1 MNISILQICLIS
13 LFYCFSNISWPFG
26 SMGQWATINRPLVG
40 GLVVGLILGNPVQG
54 TIIGVVGTLLG
65 YVLGIGLALLLQ
77 RYQFIK
83 LPPGVYTLDHLPIL
97 LNWVDIV
104 VVGVSAMTL
113 CFLATIYPARQASS
127 LEPAEALRFE

>member
-1 MNISILQICLIS
+1 M
-13 LFYCFSNISWPFG
+13 
-26 SMGQWATINRPLVG
+26 
-40 GLVVGLILGNPVQG
+40 
-54 TIIGVVGTLLG
+54 
-65 YVLGIGLALLLQ
+65 Q

-97 LNWVDIV
+97 LEWGDIAII
-104 VVGVSAMTL
+104 GLSAMLL

>member
-1 MNISILQICLIS
+1 MLVMEKTHDIAILM
-13 LFYCFSNISWPFG
+13 
-26 SMGQWATINRPLVG
+26 SMGATKGMIRRIFML
-40 GLVVGLILGNPVQG
+40 QG

-65 YVLGIGLALLLQ
+65 YVRGIGLARLLQ

>member
-54 TIIGVVGTLLG
+54 TIIGATINVIYLG
-65 YVLGIGLALLLQ
+65 L
-77 RYQFIK
+77 
-83 LPPGVYTLDHLPIL
+83 
-97 LNWVDIV
+97 
-104 VVGVSAMTL
+104 VSAAAL
-113 CFLATIYPARQASS
+113 CLLTPAWPVSWVLHS
-127 LEPAEALRFE
+127 L

>member
-54 TIIGVVGTLLG
+54 HDHRRDH
-65 YVLGIGLALLLQ
+65 Q
-77 RYQFIK
+77 R
-83 LPPGVYTLDHLPIL
+83 HLPRPRL
-97 LNWVDIV
+97 RLRL
-104 VVGVSAMTL
+104 SA
-113 CFLATIYPARQASS
+113 C
-127 LEPAEALRFE
+127 

>member
-26 SMGQWATINRPLVG
+26 SMGQWATIDRPLVG
-40 GLVVGLILGNPVQG
+40 GLVVGQILGNPVQG

-97 LNWVDIV
+97 LDWVDIV
-104 VVGVSAMTL
+104 VVGASAMTL

>member
-54 TIIGVVGTLLG
+54 TIIGATINVIYLG
-65 YVLGIGLALLLQ
+65 L
-77 RYQFIK
+77 
-83 LPPGVYTLDHLPIL
+83 
-97 LNWVDIV
+97 
-104 VVGVSAMTL
+104 VSAGGSL
-113 CFLATIYPARQASS
+113 PADSGMAGIMGYYIRSDRRPRYEHRSGTGRSYGPCRRCDRSS
-127 LEPAEALRFE
+127 DHDRPVHAHSSG

>member
-54 TIIGVVGTLLG
+54 TIIGATINVIYLG
-65 YVLGIGLALLLQ
+65 L
-77 RYQFIK
+77 
-83 LPPGVYTLDHLPIL
+83 
-97 LNWVDIV
+97 
-104 VVGVSAMTL
+104 VSAGGSLPADSGMAGIMGTTFAL
-113 CFLATIYPARQASS
+113 IGGLDTNTGPFLW
-127 LEPAEALRFE
+127 ALSAL